1 MEALLP
7 AGPTGQE
14 KRPDVR
20 VFLQAGIPKS
30 PYMARLSEG
39 ILQMGV
45 AEAPVCNL
53 SLLYTTYPCVVPIIP
68 LPGIT
73 LANFASRHVEQWFHI
88 SRAKLCY
95 QSQLLPPSQVA
106 ITLDYRYLVS
116 SSLATPTRGI
126 LQNEQTPGSTSHNHI
141 WVTV

>member
-30 PYMARLSEG
+30 PYMACLSEG
-39 ILQMGV
+39 ILHMGD
-45 AEAPVCNL
+45 AEAPVCTL

-68 LPGIT
+68 LPGIS
-73 LANFASRHVEQWFHI
+73 LPGFA
-88 SRAKLCY
+88 
-95 QSQLLPPSQVA
+95 
-106 ITLDYRYLVS
+106 
-116 SSLATPTRGI
+116 
-126 LQNEQTPGSTSHNHI
+126 PGYGEE
-141 WVTV
+141 